1 MSPLRV
7 STDQSEL
14 DVALIHRSLAQRSV
28 WARDIPLTLVQRAI
42 ANALCLG
49 RFLKGE
55 QVAFAGVV
63 LRLSNLCLPGRYVRV
78 ARAPG
83 QGRWQGSD

>member
-1 MSPLRV
+1 MSPLHV

-14 DVALIHRSLAQRSV
+14 DVALIHRSLAQHSV
-28 WARDIPLTLVQRAI
+28 WARYIPLALVQRAI

-63 LRLSNLCLPGRYVRV
+63 FATKQPLPIWAICSCCQSTR
-78 ARAPG
+78 ARAMA
-83 QGRWQGSD
+83 R